1 MPMTRI
7 FLLFGTLLGILL
19 GVLLAAPPAMAAK
32 PTKKECAAA
41 NESAQDLRTAGRLR
55 EARASLAVCTAASCP
70 GAIREDC
77 AQRLKEIEAAIP
89 SVVFVVRDSA
99 GKDLSDVHVIMD
111 GAPLLEKL
119 DGAAVTIDPGEH
131 HFRFES
137 EGLRSAETSVIVR
150 EGDSNRQVRV
160 ILKSTSAPESTE
172 APSAAAAPTKTQ
184 SQESAPLVDPS
195 TRRSLGL
202 SLGAAGAAGLVLGG
216 VFGLLSKATYD
227 HGHQECGNVKM
238 CSSPAGVRDVQS
250 AFSQATV
257 STVAFVGGGALL
269 AGGALLYFTAPKSD
283 DVAVSATVS
292 SGGGA
297 LSVSGRW

>member
-1 MPMTRI
+1 MTRLLLI
-7 FLLFGTLLGILL
+7 FTALFAI
-19 GVLLAAPPAMAAK
+19 VLAAPPAMAAK

-77 AQRLKEIEAAIP
+77 AQRLKEVEESIP
-89 SVVFVVRDSA
+89 SVVFVVRDSS

-111 GAPLLEKL
+111 GAPLLERL
-119 DGAAVTIDPGEH
+119 DGSSVTIDPGEH
-131 HFRFES
+131 HFTFEA
-137 EGLRSAETSVIVR
+137 EGLRTGETTVLVR

-160 ILKSTSAPESTE
+160 ILKSTTAPESTE
-172 APSAAAAPTKTQ
+172 AAAAATPAKTE
-184 SQESAPLVDPS
+184 SRESAPLVDPS

-216 VFGLLSKATYD
+216 VFGLVSKSTYER
-227 HGHQECGNVKM
+227 GREECGGNVKQ
-238 CSSPAGVRDVQS
+238 CSNPVGVRDVQS